1 MRLSFNQMKIITVV
15 ISSIGFI
22 VGTLFSFIF
31 YQSAGWE
38 IVYTICLIAWLFVLI
53 MDVYLH
59 AKHRLKEDE
68 MSDMH
73 EMKAGTMTLK
83 IIQILLCI
91 FVALAVS
98 TKINV
103 NLNSSMFISL
113 SFFLYA
119 VNGGFYL
126 LFEGKA
132 DKNDAGF
139 EN

>member
-22 VGTLFSFIF
+22 VGTLFSFVF
-31 YQSAGWE
+31 YQSSGWE
-38 IVYTICLIAWLFVLI
+38 MVYTICLIAWLFVFI
-53 MDVYLH
+53 MDIYLQT
-59 AKHRLKEDE
+59 KHRLKKDE

-83 IIQILLCI
+83 VVQILLYF

-98 TKINV
+98 TKMNV
-103 NLNSSMFISL
+103 NMNSSMFISI